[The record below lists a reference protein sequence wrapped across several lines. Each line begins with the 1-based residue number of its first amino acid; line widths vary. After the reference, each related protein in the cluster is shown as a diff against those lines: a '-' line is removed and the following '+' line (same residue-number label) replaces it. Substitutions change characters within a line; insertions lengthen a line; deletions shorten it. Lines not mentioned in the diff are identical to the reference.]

1 MRTILSTLAVGVMM
15 LPSVVTKAEVKT
27 VFASPGEKLVAS
39 VHAQGAQVYECK
51 ADAAGKLAWQFRE
64 PIATLMVDG
73 KTVGRHFAG
82 PTWELSDGSAV
93 TGKVSGRA
101 PGATAGDIPML
112 RLEVTSQR
120 GSELLSGVTTI
131 HRLNTRGGVIQG
143 PCEQAGAFLSAPYS
157 ADYLFYTQKPDAT

>member
-1 MRTILSTLAVGVMM
+1 MRTIVSTLAVGVMM
-15 LPSVVTKAEVKT
+15 LPAVVTKAEVKT

-39 VHAQGAQVYECK
+39 IHAQGAQVYECK
-51 ADAAGKLAWQFRE
+51 ADAAGKLVWQFRE

-82 PTWELSDGSAV
+82 PSWELSDGSAV

-101 PGATAGDIPML
+101 PGATASDIPML

-120 GSELLSGVTTI
+120 GSGLLSGATTI
-131 HRLNTRGGVIQG
+131 HRLNTKGGFVQG
-143 PCEQAGAFLSAPYS
+143 SCEQAGEFLNAPYS
-157 ADYLFYTQKPDAT
+157 ADYLFYTKSRSAT